1 MLLGA
6 LPYAPLDQGVDRWVE
21 SYALKWLTRAEAE
34 LDDDADTVTVVE
46 AEDVTQT
53 LSERPSQTGTDTET
67 GTGTGTETAT
77 GEMSQGQDFS
87 HAYTDPDG
95 RYLEALLL
103 VEGVGR
109 ASRLSAVLVVET
121 VSSQPVYLGHALRRR
136 IASELLEHGDVSGWR
151 KP

>member
-1 MLLGA
+1 
-6 LPYAPLDQGVDRWVE
+6 VE
-21 SYALKWLTRAEAE
+21 SYALKWLTRAEASGV
-34 LDDDADTVTVVE
+34 DDEADTATEVE

-53 LSERPSQTGTDTET
+53 LSERPSQTGTETET

-77 GEMSQGQDFS
+77 GDMSRGQDFS

-121 VSSQPVYLGHALRRR
+121 LPSQPVYLAHALRRR